1 MAGMKTVSVG
11 ELRQNPTAM
20 IDDLEQGEPYTL
32 TRHSRPVGTIIPV
45 ASSTTIIA
53 PKRGGPADTS
63 SIARHELRTA
73 GSVDELLEDEKGE
86 W

>member
-1 MAGMKTVSVG
+1 MKTVSVG

-45 ASSTTIIA
+45 ASSTTIIP
-53 PKRGGPADTS
+53 PKRRGPADTS

-73 GSVDELLEDEKGE
+73 GSIDELLEDEKGK